1 MHTIRQCNLTV
12 VDLRSGRR
20 RRSCWRIRWC
30 GVRRASRRCEPFP
43 PRALIEAA
51 TASATIPRKRKRNT
65 PIRFHRNIGWHNC
78 GSAQPPICSI
88 SAKRHGESLR
98 IAARCVRCLPNVNRW
113 LSAHECRIVD
123 VLRRKASVLAS
134 RRQAPTGS
142 AVGIADECDD
152 VADAIQRSDGA
163 LADTVRGAA
172 PVWDF
177 GTERVRPVASPSA
190 QYGSPHTPQRG
201 SGGDD
206 PSADDDAWDYGTVRA
221 PPPPAYEAPS
231 TLESAVKARPGS
243 ASWISD
249 APWAAAGNA
258 QRHDKPICA
267 NVRCA
272 CHCGFMTRTAL
283 RPVLAEHCRSF
294 GCASAVDGT
303 GPTRNHSFGSSH

>member
-1 MHTIRQCNLTV
+1 MF
-12 VDLRSGRR
+12 DLGE
-20 RRSCWRIRWC
+20 
-30 GVRRASRRCEPFP
+30 EP
-43 PRALIEAA
+43 R
-51 TASATIPRKRKRNT
+51 
-65 PIRFHRNIGWHNC
+65 
-78 GSAQPPICSI
+78 
-88 SAKRHGESLR
+88 R
-98 IAARCVRCLPNVNRW
+98 IAAHRCALRALPSDGR

-123 VLRRKASVLAS
+123 VLRRKVSVLAS

-152 VADAIQRSDGA
+152 VADAIQRSDSA

-177 GTERVRPVASPSA
+177 GTERARPVASPSA
-190 QYGSPHTPQRG
+190 QYGSPHTPPRG

-258 QRHDKPICA
+258 QRHDKAACA

-272 CHCGFMTRTAL
+272 PVGVRSGLAL
-283 RPVLAEHCRSF
+283 RPVTYSPLPLPLPCRCRSF
-294 GCASAVDGT
+294 GCASAVDWTVPRGT
-303 GPTRNHSFGSSH
+303 IRLEPLGRARVRVLLA